1 MEMQNN
7 KPSTIAVLGAGSWG
21 NSLAILLSQ
30 KGHNVTL
37 WEFNQEAAELLQKT
51 RKNIKYLGED
61 IVFPES
67 LYITSDLIPAVK
79 TADILVLATPSHTI
93 RSVVKNLIGLI
104 KPESILVNVAKGIE
118 NGSYFTM
125 SQVISDVIPGINQN
139 RIVALY
145 GPSHAEEVSRGLPT
159 TVVSASSD
167 IETARKIREI
177 FVTPMFR
184 VYSNTDIM
192 GVEIGGSVKN
202 VMAIAAGISDGIGFG
217 DNAKAALMTR
227 GITEITRLGIA
238 MGAKKETFAGLTGV
252 GDLIV
257 TCMSRHSRNRHV
269 GEEIGKGKTLKQV
282 LDSMIMVAEG
292 VNTTKSTLGLAQK
305 MGIDMPITQ
314 AVHSI
319 LFEDQNPKEV
329 VKMLMTRSV
338 KDEDWGN

>member
-1 MEMQNN
+1 MQPNN
-7 KPSTIAVLGAGSWG
+7 LQNIAVLGAGSWG

-30 KGHNVTL
+30 KGHQVTL
-37 WEFNQEAAELLQKT
+37 WEFSKEAAELLQKA
-51 RKNIKYLGED
+51 RRNEKYLGSD
-61 IVFPES
+61 IIFPDE
-67 LYITSDLIPAVK
+67 LIITSELKSAVEN
-79 TADILVLATPSHTI
+79 ADIIVLATPSHTI
-93 RSVVKNLIGLI
+93 RSVCKNLVGII
-104 KPESILVNVAKGIE
+104 KPTSILVNVAKGIE
-118 NGSYFTM
+118 IGTFLTM
-125 SQVISDVIPGINQN
+125 SQVIADVIPGITPD
-139 RIVALY
+139 RIAALY

-159 TVVSASSD
+159 TVVASSKD
-167 IETARKIREI
+167 LETARKVREI

-202 VMAIAAGISDGIGFG
+202 VMAIAAGISDGIEFG

-227 GITEITRLGIA
+227 GINEITRLGVA
-238 MGAKKETFAGLTGV
+238 LGAKKETFAGLTGI

-257 TCMSRHSRNRHV
+257 TCMSLHSRNRHV

-305 MGIDMPITQ
+305 MGIDMPITH

>member
-1 MEMQNN
+1 MQPNN
-7 KPSTIAVLGAGSWG
+7 LSQIAVLGAGSWG

-30 KGHNVTL
+30 KGHLVTL
-37 WEFNQEAAELLQKT
+37 WEFSVEAAEILQKT
-51 RKNIKYLGED
+51 RKNLKYLGDD
-61 IVFPES
+61 IVFPEA
-67 LYITSDLIPAVK
+67 LVITSELKPAVEN
-79 TADILVLATPSHTI
+79 ADIIVLATPSHTI
-93 RSVVKNLIGLI
+93 RSVVKNLVGII
-104 KPESILVNVAKGIE
+104 KPNSILVNVAKGIE
-118 NGSYFTM
+118 NGTFFTM
-125 SQVISDVIPGINQN
+125 SQVIADVIPGITPD

-167 IETARKIREI
+167 LETARKIREI

-184 VYSNTDIM
+184 VYSNTDII
-192 GVEIGGSVKN
+192 GVEIGGSIKN

-227 GITEITRLGIA
+227 GITEITRLGVA
-238 MGAKKETFAGLTGV
+238 LGAKKETFAGLTGI

-292 VNTTKSTLGLAQK
+292 VNTTKSTLGLSQK
-305 MGIDMPITQ
+305 MGIDMPITN

-319 LFEDQNPKEV
+319 LFEDQDPKEV